1 MWCPRPI
8 SLGLSRIQEGIK
20 VGDGVDRKKHKQNCG
35 FASVRCGFVW
45 RAFLRPMQAE
55 DSVILG
61 LVIYIPLG
69 ALVK

>member
-1 MWCPRPI
+1 
-8 SLGLSRIQEGIK
+8 

-69 ALVK
+69 ALAK